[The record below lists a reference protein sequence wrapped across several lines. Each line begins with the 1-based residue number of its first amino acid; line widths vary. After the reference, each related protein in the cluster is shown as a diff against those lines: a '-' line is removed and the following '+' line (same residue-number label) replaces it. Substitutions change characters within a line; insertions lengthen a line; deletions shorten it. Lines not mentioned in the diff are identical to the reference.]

1 MSDAATVMRETTRP
15 KASKAVPT
23 FEGFE
28 MPKFEMPA
36 AIRGLLEKT
45 GAEAKENYE
54 KMKIATDRTT
64 DVLATSYSSAVKGG
78 TDYGLKVIDITRVN
92 ASAAFDLFGKL
103 VAIKSPS
110 EAIEISTAHAR
121 QQFDAVSTQS
131 KEIWA
136 LAQKVAT
143 DMIEPIKTGMS
154 KALQRNA

>member
-1 MSDAATVMRETTRP
+1 MSDAA

-23 FEGFE
+23 FKGFE

-45 GAEAKENYE
+45 GVEAKENYE
-54 KMKIATDRTT
+54 KMKIATDQMT
-64 DVLATSYSSAVKGG
+64 DVVATSYSSVVKGG
-78 TDYGLKVIDITRVN
+78 TDYGLKVIDMTRLN
-92 ASAAFDLFGKL
+92 TSAAFDLFGKL
-103 VAIKSPS
+103 VDVKSPS
-110 EAIEISTAHAR
+110 EAIELSTAHAR

-131 KEIWA
+131 KELLA

-143 DMIEPIKTGMS
+143 DVIEPIKTGMS

>member
-1 MSDAATVMRETTRP
+1 
-15 KASKAVPT
+15 
-23 FEGFE
+23 
-28 MPKFEMPA
+28 
-36 AIRGLLEKT
+36 
-45 GAEAKENYE
+45 
-54 KMKIATDRTT
+54 
-64 DVLATSYSSAVKGG
+64 VLATSYSSAVKGG